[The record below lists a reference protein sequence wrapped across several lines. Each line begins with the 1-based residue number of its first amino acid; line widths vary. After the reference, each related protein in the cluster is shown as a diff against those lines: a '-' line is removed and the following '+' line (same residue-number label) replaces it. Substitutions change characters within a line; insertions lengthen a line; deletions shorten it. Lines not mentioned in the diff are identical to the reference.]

1 MGIPAAVYF
10 SVVAVEEP
18 ALLLTRCNHCRKE
31 QAVGETHLRA
41 QYIFTIISERF

>member
-1 MGIPAAVYF
+1 MGILAAVYF
-10 SVVAVEEP
+10 SVVAVGEP
-18 ALLLTRCNHCRKE
+18 VLQLTWCNHARKE